1 MGQKVNPISL
11 RLPTAHK
18 TYNDCWF
25 SDTHY
30 TALQVKKLA
39 LAKHYQGILT
49 QKELPEA
56 QLSFVGALKSQNY
69 LVNVHNPT
77 MSRAHKGIRYRLQ
90 PTRKEKTKNLLPE
103 KVQDMPTSSLSHGT
117 ATLFGA
123 TGNSTPN
130 LKKLLRDALTAT
142 VLNPKP
148 MLRVVAKS
156 YMANT
161 GNVFEPAARIQAP
174 LLGFLGQSYNNLPT
188 SVDVWTSP
196 WESHHA
202 GFIAQEIAYALTRR
216 IPFRSIKLQM
226 IKELEEN
233 TQRAWGSIRGV
244 RVTCA
249 GRGNKKSKKA
259 QRAQTVGFQWG
270 QTALHVFSQKVDFA
284 RCPAHTSFG
293 KLGVKVWVCYR

>member
-25 SDTHY
+25 SETHY

-39 LAKHYQGILT
+39 LAKHYQGILQ

-56 QLSFVGALKSQNY
+56 QLAFVGALKSQNY
-69 LVNVHNPT
+69 LLNVHNPT
-77 MSRAHKGIRYRLQ
+77 TSRALKGLRYRLQ
-90 PTRKEKTKNLLPE
+90 PARKEQAKHLLSETQQGDP
-103 KVQDMPTSSLSHGT
+103 L
-117 ATLFGA
+117 ATLPHGKHCLFKA
-123 TGNSTPN
+123 TGNATPDP
-130 LKKLLRDALTAT
+130 KKILHNVLTAAI
-142 VLNPKP
+142 LKP
-148 MLRVVAKS
+148 TNSLAPYVQQAGALMKPPVGL
-156 YMANT
+156 
-161 GNVFEPAARIQAP
+161 QAP
-174 LLGFLGQSYNNLPT
+174 LLGMLGQCYNTLPT

-202 GFIAQEIAYALTRR
+202 GFIAQEIAHALTRR
-216 IPFRSIKLQM
+216 VPFRSIKIQM

-233 TQRAWGSIRGV
+233 TQRAWGSVRGV

-270 QTALHVFSQKVDFA
+270 QTALHVFSEKVDFA

>member
-30 TALQVKKLA
+30 TTLHVKKLA
-39 LAKHYQGILT
+39 LAKHYQGIVT
-49 QKELPEA
+49 QKALPEA
-56 QLSFVGALKSQNY
+56 QLSLVGALKSQNY

-77 MSRAHKGIRYRLQ
+77 ESRAHKAMRYRLQ
-90 PTRKEKTKNLLPE
+90 PSPKEKTKKLLPE
-103 KVQDMPTSSLSHGT
+103 TLSSMPTSSLSNGT
-117 ATLFGA
+117 GTVLHA
-123 TGNSTPN
+123 TGNSTSDP
-130 LKKLLRDALTAT
+130 KKLLRDALTAAVLSPSST
-142 VLNPKP
+142 VH
-148 MLRVVAKS
+148 R
-156 YMANT
+156 YTEHT
-161 GNVFEPAARIQAP
+161 GRQLEAPRPGHAP
-174 LLGFLGQSYNNLPT
+174 LLAQLGQKYLQLPT

-202 GFIAQEIAYALTRR
+202 GFIAQEIAHALSNRV
-216 IPFRSIKLQM
+216 PFRSIQRHM

-233 TQRAWGSIRGV
+233 TQNAWGSVRGL

-270 QTALHVFSQKVDFA
+270 RTALHVFSQKVDFA